1 MLGKIFLLVNQN
13 KIIINWAMQT
23 IKIKY
28 QIFKVVSK
36 LERHLLINEKQLNI
50 SIYLYF
56 SNLSLAQISTEKRK
70 KGEKE
75 KRITP
80 LCHTPKIQYS
90 GKKIKSIYLNLHH
103 NSNLWLVGMSTQE
116 RGEEIKCPFRPFM
129 PAAHRQLLNQK
140 TKIAKIKWLCF
151 GTIVRA
157 INL

>member
-1 MLGKIFLLVNQN
+1 
-13 KIIINWAMQT
+13 MQT

-56 SNLSLAQISTEKRK
+56 SNVSLAQISTEKRK

-90 GKKIKSIYLNLHH
+90 GKKIKSI
-103 NSNLWLVGMSTQE
+103 SKSSPQFKSVVGWHE
-116 RGEEIKCPFRPFM
+116 HLGKRGRD
-129 PAAHRQLLNQK
+129 
-140 TKIAKIKWLCF
+140 
-151 GTIVRA
+151 
-157 INL
+157 